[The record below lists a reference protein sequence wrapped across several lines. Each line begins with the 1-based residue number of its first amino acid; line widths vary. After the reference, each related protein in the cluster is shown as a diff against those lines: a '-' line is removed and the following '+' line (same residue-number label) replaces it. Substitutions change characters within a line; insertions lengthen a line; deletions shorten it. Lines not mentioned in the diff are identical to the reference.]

1 MNFDITSQDYYIMG
15 ILNITPDSFYD
26 GGSYTSID
34 HILLHVDKMIKEGVD
49 IVDIGG
55 ESSRPGSQ
63 RISIQEE
70 IDRLLP
76 VVEKIREHHD
86 IPISIDSMKPEVIQQ
101 LLPYKIQIIND
112 ISSLSDDRFIKILK
126 DTGTYICLM
135 HMLKTPET
143 MQDNPN
149 YDNVLNDVTEFLQER
164 FSYCLSQ
171 GIDKKNIIIDPGF
184 GFGKTLDHNY
194 TLLKN
199 LRVLTEITENILVGI
214 SRKSMIG
221 NLLNKSVNDRLEG
234 SLAAT
239 VLSIINCAKIIRTH
253 DVRETKIAALI
264 AQEFIGINK

>member
-194 TLLKN
+194 ILLKKFQS
-199 LRVLTEITENILVGI
+199 LVQQELEN
-214 SRKSMIG
+214 
-221 NLLNKSVNDRLEG
+221 
-234 SLAAT
+234 
-239 VLSIINCAKIIRTH
+239 
-253 DVRETKIAALI
+253 
-264 AQEFIGINK
+264 

>member
-1 MNFDITSQDYYIMG
+1 MNFEITSQDYHIMG
-15 ILNITPDSFYD
+15 IINVTPDSFYD
-26 GGSYTSID
+26 GGIYTSID
-34 HILLHVDKMIKEGVD
+34 QILLHVDKMIKEGVD

-184 GFGKTLDHNY
+184 GFGKTLEHNY

-239 VLSIINCAKIIRTH
+239 ALSIINCAKIIRTH

-264 AQEFIGINK
+264 TKEFIGRNK

>member
-1 MNFDITSQDYYIMG
+1 MG
-15 ILNITPDSFYD
+15 VLNVTPDSFSD
-26 GGSYTSID
+26 GGEFID
-34 HILLHVDKMIKEGVD
+34 LKKALKHTEMMIDNGAD
-49 IVDIGG
+49 IIDIGG

-149 YDNVLNDVTEFLQER
+149 YDNVLN
-164 FSYCLSQ
+164 LS
-171 GIDKKNIIIDPGF
+171 
-184 GFGKTLDHNY
+184 
-194 TLLKN
+194 
-199 LRVLTEITENILVGI
+199 
-214 SRKSMIG
+214 
-221 NLLNKSVNDRLEG
+221 
-234 SLAAT
+234 
-239 VLSIINCAKIIRTH
+239 
-253 DVRETKIAALI
+253 LI
-264 AQEFIGINK
+264 HI